1 MPLCWPHLHNDVLHV
16 VVLLGVQEGR
26 ELLLGG
32 CQVPILV
39 GHLEAPLVPHHH
51 LFVVE
56 AIVRVRIVWEGAQGA
71 PRSARAGEG
80 PWYPPTQHNLNPTQH
95 SQFHLNSNSAS
106 STEPQLPHNF
116 NLKTTSIS
124 STQPQLPPL
133 NLLHI
138 TFSILNFLNATS
150 TSSTQPQTPQP
161 PQPPPSQHNLRTL
174 CQQKLNCSHHFS
186 PVPTPRRR
194 RSCGSPGIMT
204 FPGRG
209 PKRQGSGA
217 LASTARGST

>member
-71 PRSARAGEG
+71 PRSAQAGEG
-80 PWYPPTQHNLNPTQH
+80 PWYPPPQVTLNPGLQDSQGSLSLDTVKLQCKEERSKPFPGELYPLQTIFQSH
-95 SQFHLNSNSAS
+95 SRYQPVQSWLFSPLAGWCSY
-106 STEPQLPHNF
+106 PQLLSFPSHP
-116 NLKTTSIS
+116 S
-124 STQPQLPPL
+124 S
-133 NLLHI
+133 
-138 TFSILNFLNATS
+138 F
-150 TSSTQPQTPQP
+150 
-161 PQPPPSQHNLRTL
+161 
-174 CQQKLNCSHHFS
+174 
-186 PVPTPRRR
+186 
-194 RSCGSPGIMT
+194 
-204 FPGRG
+204 
-209 PKRQGSGA
+209 
-217 LASTARGST
+217 